1 MADKKFSDYEKIF
14 FEEIGNKTIKELID
28 GFRLSDRYFDWF
40 DDRSFLMGLKEL
52 SDELEQEFFKFAL
65 KEKGFLDIP
74 IIAAVYEEGD
84 GYDIYSLMIEEV
96 SRGYK
101 AINFDPADGAY
112 SYSLSMLSESDQTV
126 DLEGCKTIGDFIN
139 KYSK

>member
-28 GFRLSDRYFDWF
+28 GFRLSDQYFDWF

-65 KEKGFLDIP
+65 KEKGFLDLP
-74 IIAAVYEEGD
+74 IIAAVYEE
-84 GYDIYSLMIEEV
+84 
-96 SRGYK
+96 
-101 AINFDPADGAY
+101 
-112 SYSLSMLSESDQTV
+112 SEGSD
-126 DLEGCKTIGDFIN
+126 
-139 KYSK
+139 